1 MARLTST
8 FFVSQMIRRI
18 NGSGGFAA
26 IDKKGADEAGA
37 IHIAVRARNGALRFY
52 RPAMQMSYSEETT
65 GGRLFQL
72 DPLIANDLALRE
84 FVEKE
89 RRFDPDFWVVEL
101 ETESDS
107 AELPFDIM
115 TP

>member
-1 MARLTST
+1 
-8 FFVSQMIRRI
+8 MIRRV

-26 IDKKGADEAGA
+26 IEKKGADEAGA

-52 RPAMQMSYSEETT
+52 RPAMQMSYDEGTT

-72 DPLIANDLALRE
+72 DPLVKDDLALSQ

-89 RRFDPDFWVVEL
+89 QRFDPDFWVVEL
-101 ETESDS
+101 ETEADN
-107 AELPFDIM
+107 ANLPFDIM

>member
-1 MARLTST
+1 MPRLTSS
-8 FFVSQMIRRI
+8 FFVAQLVRRI

-26 IDKKGADEAGA
+26 ILKKGADEAGA
-37 IHIAVRARNGALRFY
+37 LHIAVRSRDGKLRFY
-52 RPAMQMSYSEETT
+52 RPALQMSYDDETT

-72 DPLIANDLALRE
+72 DPSIADDIALSA

-89 RRFDPDFWVVEL
+89 QRFDPDFWVVEL
-101 ETESDS
+101 ETQSNG
-107 AELPFDIM
+107 AELPFEIV

>member
-1 MARLTST
+1 MVRLTSS
-8 FFVSQMIRRI
+8 FFVSQMIRRV

-26 IDKKGADEAGA
+26 ILKKGADEAGA
-37 IHIAVRARNGALRFY
+37 IHIAARARNGSLRFY
-52 RPAMQMSYSEETT
+52 RPAMQMSYDEETT

-72 DPLIANDLALRE
+72 DPAIADDLALSV
-84 FVEKE
+84 FIEKE
-89 RRFDPDFWVVEL
+89 QRFDTDFWVVEL
-101 ETESDS
+101 ETTSES